1 MARNR
6 KKGVQRTHTTMS
18 PIERYYAGE
27 ISADD
32 YVKLTE
38 KSIGIDKTR
47 ATAEKR
53 VRKILKKQKLMQA

>member
-1 MARNR
+1 MARIR
-6 KKGVQRTHTTMS
+6 KEGKKSTHTTLS

-53 VRKILKKQKLMQA
+53 VRKILKKQRLMQA